1 MSITFP
7 TEYQSDFPD
16 SIDTFARM
24 EDISPEDLPFLVEYY
39 RLMNIGNFNAAKQ
52 LILSNPQLN
61 TKFMNANKWNQ
72 IRDAIIAV
80 QKYFMTYE
88 FTGSGTQTRG
98 TWNSGVNY
106 LIDFYIVGGGA
117 GRFTVASNR
126 YGGGGGYCKLIR
138 GFKLEAATYAITI
151 GTGGAGGMASTV
163 AATASG
169 KNGGTR
175 FANGSFSKCTQSQ
188 TCAG

>member
-7 TEYQSDFPD
+7 TEYQSNFPD

-61 TKFMNANKWNQ
+61 TKFMNADKWNQ

-80 QKYFMTYE
+80 QKYFMTYG
-88 FTGSGTQTRG
+88 FTSSGTQTRG
-98 TWNSGVNY
+98 TWNLGVNY
-106 LIDFYIVGGGA
+106 LMGDSVSHNNILWQAVDDNINSEPSDG
-117 GRFTVASNR
+117 NPDWI
-126 YGGGGGYCKLIR
+126 KILPM
-138 GFKLEAATYAITI
+138 L
-151 GTGGAGGMASTV
+151 
-163 AATASG
+163 
-169 KNGGTR
+169 
-175 FANGSFSKCTQSQ
+175 
-188 TCAG
+188 